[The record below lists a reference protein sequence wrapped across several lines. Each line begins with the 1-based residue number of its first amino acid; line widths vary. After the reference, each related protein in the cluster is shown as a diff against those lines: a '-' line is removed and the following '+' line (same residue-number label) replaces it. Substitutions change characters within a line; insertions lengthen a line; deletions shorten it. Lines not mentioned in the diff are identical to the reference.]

1 MKAKWYQVHYY
12 DGDGQRILERTSN
25 GTTHFFMGNYLEQHL
40 PGSSSEKR
48 EYIYADGV
56 RLAVRINDALTTG
69 NFYWFHLDHLGGTH
83 LVTRDSGAVAST
95 YLYDAWGG
103 SYYEHGQGTV
113 TDRLYTGQT
122 RVEQDLYYYGA
133 RWYDPSLG
141 RFLQAD
147 TILPVQQGTQGWDRY
162 AYVNNNPVNGTD
174 PTGMWMCD
182 PYDIA
187 CAEDGDLNLVIFIG
201 GWDGV
206 EQSSASP
213 LMPSLQN
220 QPGTLYLNYDAKD
233 SSIAKSD
240 LAEMIV
246 RERELDIQGKYN
258 STTIIG
264 HSAGG
269 DVGLFAMEKV
279 DPTIQR
285 SLVLMDPGMA
295 TSTQSYEEMFGKL
308 DSLVDQGV
316 RALMLYGPSEAPFLR
331 QAEMPSR
338 QTYSIN
344 MSSELSLN
352 HNYFYKDPAVLS
364 RVKSFLEW

>member
-1 MKAKWYQVHYY
+1 
-12 DGDGQRILERTSN
+12 
-25 GTTHFFMGNYLEQHL
+25 MGNYLEQHL

-69 NFYWFHLDHLGGTH
+69 NFYWIHLDHLGGTH

-233 SSIAKSD
+233 RTVYKHELGNKIVQDTKLDVLGRYRSIS
-240 LAEMIV
+240 
-246 RERELDIQGKYN
+246 
-258 STTIIG
+258 IIG

-269 DVGLFAMEKV
+269 DVGIFAMEQADVTAQRKLALL
-279 DPTIQR
+279 DPSMSTGDI
-285 SLVLMDPGMA
+285 LYEGMFA
-295 TSTQSYEEMFGKL
+295 KL
-308 DSLVDQGV
+308 DDLVESGV
-316 RALMLYGPSEAPFLR
+316 NALLLYGNSPEYQIWHCRLKHR
-331 QAEMPSR
+331 
-338 QTYSIN
+338 
-344 MSSELSLN
+344 LN
-352 HNYFYKDPAVLS
+352 C
-364 RVKSFLEW
+364 